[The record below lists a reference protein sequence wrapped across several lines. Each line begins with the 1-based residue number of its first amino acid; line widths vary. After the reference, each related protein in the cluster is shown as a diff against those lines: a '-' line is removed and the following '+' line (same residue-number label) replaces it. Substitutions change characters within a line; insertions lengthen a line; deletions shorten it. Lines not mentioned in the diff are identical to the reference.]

1 MSALTASCCCSFAG
15 FHRDMVLSEQA
26 ASLRPS
32 APGSPGGKGAGRPLV
47 CPPAWHAL
55 QGTQALGQ
63 QGAAEVW
70 TSSHSGADGLCDIL
84 VPTLLLD

>member
-1 MSALTASCCCSFAG
+1 M
-15 FHRDMVLSEQA
+15 
-26 ASLRPS
+26 
-32 APGSPGGKGAGRPLV
+32 
-47 CPPAWHAL
+47 CPPAWRAL